1 MDQVQM
7 IKEFLRAMRRHAIV
21 ILAVVGLGVVGSI
34 YFALGRQSLYETS
47 AKVLI
52 ESQQIPDDLARS
64 TVNLTTS
71 ERLQLIEQ
79 RLMARDNLVEM
90 IDNLGLFADA
100 PAMPM
105 TNKVDALRMATHFNS
120 ITAPQ
125 TYGNAAN
132 VFAFTVTVQLGDREQ
147 AAAVANQFVDSAI
160 QQNLRVRSERV
171 KETLDYFEKEDKR
184 VGGAIAELEVRI
196 AKFKRDNPEALP
208 ESLEFRREEL
218 RRSQERDLE
227 IDASLLQLQENR
239 AALNL
244 VLIGDAPAGMNF
256 AVASPA
262 ETELGRLEIELAQ
275 KRKVLAPNHPEIRRL
290 KDQLAAVTALV
301 ERAPVEKDDAGAADI
316 APTSALSQAQQT
328 AVRRQLSQIDA
339 QIQLLT
345 DQKASLATRRE
356 ELGRSI
362 RDTPEA
368 EITLNALTRQLAE
381 LQEQYA
387 VIVQRRAEASTG
399 QQLEASEQSERF
411 HILERA
417 LVPDYPYAPNRK
429 KLVVMGSGA
438 SVGLAIGLVFLLELL
453 HPVLRTSAQMERQL
467 NLRPVITIPFVA
479 TPRDRRRRRLIQIA
493 LLSVII
499 GAVIAGSV
507 AIEQRRHSPEPFS
520 VRELFSSIGLA
531 PKP

>member
-1 MDQVQM
+1 MDQIQM
-7 IKEFLRAMRRHAIV
+7 IKELLRAIRRHTVV
-21 ILAVVGLGVVGSI
+21 ILAVVGLGIVASI
-34 YFALGRQSLYETS
+34 YYALGRQSLYETS

-52 ESQQIPDDLARS
+52 ESQQIPDNLARS
-64 TVNLTTS
+64 TVNLTTA

-79 RLMARDNLVEM
+79 KLMARDNLVEM
-90 IDNLGLFADA
+90 IDKLGLFADA

-105 TNKVDALRMATHFNS
+105 TNKVDALRLATHFNS
-120 ITAPQ
+120 ISAPQ
-125 TYGNAAN
+125 SFGNASN

-147 AAAVANQFVDSAI
+147 AAAVANEFIDSAI
-160 QQNLRVRSERV
+160 AQNLSVRSERV
-171 KETLDYFEKEDKR
+171 KETLAYFEQEDKR

-196 AKFKRDNPEALP
+196 ASFKRDNPEALP

-227 IDASLLQLQENR
+227 IDASLLQLEENR

-244 VLIGDAPAGMNF
+244 TLIGDAPVGMNF
-256 AVASPA
+256 AVATPA
-262 ETELGRLEIELAQ
+262 ETELGRLEVELAQ
-275 KRKVLAPNHPEIRRL
+275 KRKVLAPNHPDIRRL
-290 KDQLAAVTALV
+290 TSQLAAVAALV
-301 ERAPVEKDDAGAADI
+301 EQAPAEKKEPDAAVT
-316 APTSALSQAQQT
+316 PPKSALSQAQQT

-339 QIQLLT
+339 QIQLLK
-345 DQKASLATRRE
+345 DQKASLAERRL
-356 ELGRSI
+356 ELGNSI
-362 RDTPEA
+362 RDTPQA

-387 VIVQRRAEASTG
+387 IIVQRRAEASTG

-438 SVGLAIGLVFLLELL
+438 SVGLAVGIVFLLELL

-467 NLRPVITIPFVA
+467 NLRPVVTIPFVP
-479 TPRDRRRRRLIQIA
+479 TPGDRRRRRLVQIA

-499 GAVIAGSV
+499 AAVIAGSV
-507 AIEQRRHSPEPFS
+507 AIDQRRHSPEPFGI
-520 VRELFSSIGLA
+520 RDLFASIGLA
-531 PKP
+531 SKD

>member
-1 MDQVQM
+1 
-7 IKEFLRAMRRHAIV
+7 LS
-21 ILAVVGLGVVGSI
+21 GSGSSI

-105 TNKVDALRMATHFNS
+105 TNNMATHFNS

-218 RRSQERDLE
+218 RR
-227 IDASLLQLQENR
+227 
-239 AALNL
+239 
-244 VLIGDAPAGMNF
+244 
-256 AVASPA
+256 
-262 ETELGRLEIELAQ
+262 
-275 KRKVLAPNHPEIRRL
+275 
-290 KDQLAAVTALV
+290 
-301 ERAPVEKDDAGAADI
+301 
-316 APTSALSQAQQT
+316 
-328 AVRRQLSQIDA
+328 
-339 QIQLLT
+339 
-345 DQKASLATRRE
+345 
-356 ELGRSI
+356 
-362 RDTPEA
+362 
-368 EITLNALTRQLAE
+368 
-381 LQEQYA
+381 
-387 VIVQRRAEASTG
+387 
-399 QQLEASEQSERF
+399 
-411 HILERA
+411 
-417 LVPDYPYAPNRK
+417 
-429 KLVVMGSGA
+429 
-438 SVGLAIGLVFLLELL
+438 
-453 HPVLRTSAQMERQL
+453 
-467 NLRPVITIPFVA
+467 
-479 TPRDRRRRRLIQIA
+479 
-493 LLSVII
+493 
-499 GAVIAGSV
+499 
-507 AIEQRRHSPEPFS
+507 
-520 VRELFSSIGLA
+520 
-531 PKP
+531 